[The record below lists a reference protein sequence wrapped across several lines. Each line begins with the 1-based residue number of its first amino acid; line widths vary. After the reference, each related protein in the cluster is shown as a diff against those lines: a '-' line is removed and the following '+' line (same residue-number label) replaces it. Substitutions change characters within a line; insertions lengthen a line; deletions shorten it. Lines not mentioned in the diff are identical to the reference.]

1 MGASIYLN
9 RFKMHA
15 DKEPEQLAS
24 IAISRDEIATH
35 QRPSG
40 RMRPASHSSSGAPKL
55 LWALTVFSILI
66 CIGLVVQLNQ
76 VKTQSDKQLKALTI
90 LQERLVNT
98 DEQANLSVDAIKILL
113 KEQDHEIRKLW
124 DLANKR
130 NKKDIAKT
138 KERLDD
144 QNKLITQH
152 SSKIGQLSK
161 DQKSLETN
169 INKEVKEGLNSLN
182 TDVSALSKSISSVES
197 KVNKAV
203 ASMPKGVSKTLKEHE
218 KGIKAMDATRLQ
230 LMKRIK
236 NLEKELKALKTKSAP
251 VQAAP

>member
-1 MGASIYLN
+1 MNL
-9 RFKMHA
+9 

-35 QRPSG
+35 QRPTG
-40 RMRPASHSSSGAPKL
+40 RMRPSPQASSGAPKI
-55 LWALTVFSILI
+55 LWALTIFAVLASIAL
-66 CIGLVVQLNQ
+66 LVQLQ
-76 VKTQSDKQLKALTI
+76 QLKAQSSKQIQALSV
-90 LQERLVNT
+90 LQDRLVST

-113 KEQDHEIRKLW
+113 KDQDHEIRKLW

-130 NKKDIAKT
+130 NKKDIGKA

-144 QNKLITQH
+144 QNKIITQH
-152 SSKIGQLSK
+152 ASKLGQLSK
-161 DQKSLETN
+161 D
-169 INKEVKEGLNSLN
+169 NKAFENKIGKQVDDGLSSLNS
-182 TDVSALSKSISSVES
+182 DVKALSKSISSVEA

-203 ASMPKGVSKTLKEHE
+203 ASIPKGVDKTLKEHG

-236 NLEKELKALKTKSAP
+236 SLEKEIKSLKSATASKP
-251 VQAAP
+251 VKATP

>member
-1 MGASIYLN
+1 MKL
-9 RFKMHA
+9 

-24 IAISRDEIATH
+24 ISVSRDEIATH

-40 RMRPASHSSSGAPKL
+40 TLRSHGHSVSRAPKL
-55 LWALTVFSILI
+55 LWALTFFSIVI
-66 CIGLVVQLNQ
+66 CIALIVQLQ
-76 VKTQSDKQLKALTI
+76 KVKQQSDKQLQALSI
-90 LQERLVNT
+90 LQERLVST

-130 NKKDIAKT
+130 NKKDIGKI

-144 QNKLITQH
+144 QNKIVTQH
-152 SSKIGQLSK
+152 ASKLTQLSK
-161 DQKSLETN
+161 DQKSLSTD
-169 INKEVKEGLNSLN
+169 IQNKLDQGLKKTEGEL
-182 TDVSALSKSISSVES
+182 TDISKSISTLDR
-197 KVNKAV
+197 KLDKAI
-203 ASMPKGVSKTLKEHE
+203 ASLPKNVDKTLKDHE

-236 NLEKELKALKTKSAP
+236 SLEKDLKSLQSASIS
-251 VQAAP
+251 QASPATP

>member
-1 MGASIYLN
+1 MN
-9 RFKMHA
+9 PE
-15 DKEPEQLAS
+15 KEPEQLAS
-24 IAISRDEIATH
+24 IAVSRDEIATH

-40 RMRPASHSSSGAPKL
+40 RMRPISHPSAGAPKL
-55 LWALTVFSILI
+55 LWALTVFAILLAM
-66 CIGLVVQLNQ
+66 GLMIQLQQ
-76 VKTQSDKQLKALTI
+76 VKSQSDKQLQALTI
-90 LQERLVNT
+90 LQERLVST

-130 NKKDIAKT
+130 NKKDIAKA

-152 SSKIGQLSK
+152 SAKLGQISK
-161 DQKSLETN
+161 DSESLKKSV
-169 INKEVKEGLNSLN
+169 NKQIKDGIAPLDSDVKS
-182 TDVSALSKSISSVES
+182 LSKSVSTIEKKVDKTISSLP
-197 KVNKAV
+197 KNV
-203 ASMPKGVSKTLKEHE
+203 AKTLNEHD

-236 NLEKELKALKTKSAP
+236 SLEKEIKALKSTSTSIKAP
-251 VQAAP
+251 

>member
-1 MGASIYLN
+1 MN
-9 RFKMHA
+9 P

-24 IAISRDEIATH
+24 IAVSRDEIATH

-40 RMRPASHSSSGAPKL
+40 RMRPISPPSAGAPKL
-55 LWALTVFSILI
+55 LWALTVFAILLAM
-66 CIGLVVQLNQ
+66 GLMVQLQQ
-76 VKTQSDKQLKALTI
+76 VKSQSDKQLQALTI
-90 LQERLVNT
+90 LQERLVST

-130 NKKDIAKT
+130 NKKDIAKA

-152 SSKIGQLSK
+152 SAKLGQISK
-161 DQKSLETN
+161 DRESLKKSV
-169 INKEVKEGLNSLN
+169 NKQIKDGIAPLYSDVKS
-182 TDVSALSKSISSVES
+182 LSKSVSTIEKKVDKTISSLP
-197 KVNKAV
+197 KNV
-203 ASMPKGVSKTLKEHE
+203 AKTLNEHD

-236 NLEKELKALKTKSAP
+236 SLEKEIKALKSTSTTQAP
-251 VQAAP
+251 